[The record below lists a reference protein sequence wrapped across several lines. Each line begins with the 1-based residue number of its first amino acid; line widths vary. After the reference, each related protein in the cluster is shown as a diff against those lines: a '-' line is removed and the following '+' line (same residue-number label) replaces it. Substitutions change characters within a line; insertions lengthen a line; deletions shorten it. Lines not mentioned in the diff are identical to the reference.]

1 MKIEDSSWLDEAF
14 DEKKAAAERERLQGK
29 GTLAASIG
37 CVVVVVAAFLL
48 FAVAVIASIGILG
61 S

>member
-1 MKIEDSSWLDEAF
+1 MKIEETSWLDEAF

-29 GTLAASIG
+29 GTLAASVG

-48 FAVAVIASIGILG
+48 IAVSVVVSIGILG

>member
-1 MKIEDSSWLDEAF
+1 MKIEETSWLDEAF
-14 DEKKAAAERERLQGK
+14 DEKKAAAERERLQGN
-29 GTLAASIG
+29 GTLAASVG

-48 FAVAVIASIGILG
+48 IAVSVVVSIGILG

>member
-1 MKIEDSSWLDEAF
+1 MKIEETSWLDEAF

-29 GTLAASIG
+29 GTLAASVG
-37 CVVVVVAAFLL
+37 CVVVVVSAFLL
-48 FAVAVIASIGILG
+48 IAVSVVVSIGILG